1 MVKFL
6 SRTALKI
13 FGWKIEGVFPEGKK
27 FVVIAAPHTSSWDF
41 VLGRLYYN
49 SIGKSVRFMINEKFF
64 FFPLGIWF
72 KALGGIPVKAGR
84 RVGLVKQMVG
94 EFRERE
100 EFLLTITPEGTR
112 KRVKKWMRGFY
123 FIAKDANVPIVLG
136 FIDFKEKA
144 LGTKTTIY
152 LTDDVDAD
160 IERIRKIYQN
170 VSASHPDKFNSE
182 KI

>member
-6 SRTALKI
+6 SKTALRL
-13 FGWKIEGVFPEGKK
+13 FGWKIEGNFPEGKK
-27 FVVIAAPHTSSWDF
+27 FVVVAAPHTSSWDF

-64 FFPLGIWF
+64 FFPLGAWI
-72 KALGGIPVKAGR
+72 KSLGAIPVKSGR
-84 RVGLVKQMVG
+84 KIGLVKAMVS
-94 EFRERE
+94 EFHKRD

-112 KRVKKWMRGFY
+112 KRVRKWMRGFY

-136 FIDFKEKA
+136 FIDYKMKT

-152 LTDDVDAD
+152 LTDDVEAD
-160 IERIRKIYQN
+160 MERIRKVYE
-170 VSASHPDKFNSE
+170 VVTAYHPEKFNKE
-182 KI
+182 QI